1 MSNQE
6 ETEFYKEVYKILFEE
21 PDKHIFKEPDKIQNT
36 INKRKIDQLD
46 FIKKVKADLLNDTK
60 NVIKL
65 YNFWKKPKTNIYEAF
80 IKNIPDAIELLSII
94 EKET

>member
-21 PDKHIFKEPDKIQNT
+21 QHICKEPEKIKNT
-36 INKRKIDQLD
+36 INKRKFNQHD
-46 FIKKVKADLLNDTK
+46 FIIKVKADLLDDTK
-60 NVIKL
+60 NIIKL
-65 YNFWKKPKTNIYEAF
+65 YNFWKKPKTNVYEAF